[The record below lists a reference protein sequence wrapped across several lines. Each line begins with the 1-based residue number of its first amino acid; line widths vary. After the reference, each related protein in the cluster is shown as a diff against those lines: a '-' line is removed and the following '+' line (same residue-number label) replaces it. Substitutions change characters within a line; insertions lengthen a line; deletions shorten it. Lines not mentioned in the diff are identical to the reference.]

1 MAKERIK
8 VAGKRKAAP
17 AAPAADGGPA
27 KPAGKPAPKRGAAKA
42 KAKSPRKRAA
52 ASPAPDAEALG
63 RLERLER
70 AIGEVRQGFRASPR
84 TQKLVSAGVPK
95 MAQKLIEEAAEV
107 AIEAVRGQRPALVA
121 ESVDLFYNL
130 LALWSA
136 LDVSLADVWAEM
148 DRREAS
154 LGMAEKLPKGP
165 DVDT

>member
-17 AAPAADGGPA
+17 AAAAAEGGPA
-27 KPAGKPAPKRGAAKA
+27 KPAGKPAPKRGAAKT
-42 KAKSPRKRAA
+42 KAKPPRKRAA
-52 ASPAPDAEALG
+52 LPAAEPETLG

-70 AIGEVRQGFRASPR
+70 ALVEVGQGSRESPR
-84 TQKLVSAGVPK
+84 TQKLLHAGVPK

-136 LDVSLADVWAEM
+136 MDVSLADVWAEM
-148 DRREAS
+148 DRRETT